1 MARPKKNNAD
11 YFSHDNDMRNDDKI
25 LSVRRKFGH
34 EWYSIWNMLLEKLC
48 KSDWFIIDVDN
59 ISLELLSWDFMIE
72 PDKLSQIIDYF
83 VYIKLIVKKDEKIYS
98 QKLIDRFAWLL
109 SKRKRDIDYRWQK
122 QDKEVVIDVE
132 NPQSKVKESKV
143 YNNIIKPSIQEIEKY
158 IKQKW
163 ININVWEFYLHYEK
177 TNWTQNDWTPI
188 KFWKRA
194 VSTRSKKIKLWNAK
208 EWVEDIKTPQ
218 DLDEIMWEWFS
229 QNENRLKFLSIL
241 HRSWFRVTKD
251 KEQINAI
258 LDRIK
263 EISDA
268 NSIVCDWILYTSK
281 IVDIKDRCDKNDIT
295 YDPMYYLKKFTK

>member
-1 MARPKKNNAD
+1 MGYCPSFFVLLFFYYIMARPKKNNAD

-59 ISLELLSWDFMIE
+59 VSLELLSWDFMIE

-122 QDKEVVIDVE
+122 QDEEVVIDVE

-143 YNNIIKPSIQEIEKY
+143 YNNKKEKPK
-158 IKQKW
+158 
-163 ININVWEFYLHYEK
+163 K
-177 TNWTQNDWTPI
+177 TNFIIEEETI
-188 KFWKRA
+188 K
-194 VSTRSKKIKLWNAK
+194 SKQ
-208 EWVEDIKTPQ
+208 DII
-218 DLDEIMWEWFS
+218 DLYT
-229 QNENRLKFLSIL
+229 NEELLIN
-241 HRSWFRVTKD
+241 
-251 KEQINAI
+251 EQITAKYKFVYEFAEWWYDKIPKNKKWVDAFTNKIAEKCIHAI
-258 LDRIK
+258 GKIDRNHLRATLRK
-263 EISDA
+263 
-268 NSIVCDWILYTSK
+268 
-281 IVDIKDRCDKNDIT
+281 IKDREEDKSVKT
-295 YDPMYYLKKFTK
+295 TGYLSRFNNFLLPKK